1 MGHHPPPHFLQPNPI
16 DKLYLMQVD
25 DDDGNHAAEGV
36 NPHKEI
42 VYIIICGKYLFKTFF
57 LVSGF
62 LLPAMKRRNPLFSIV
77 DTILL

>member
-25 DDDGNHAAEGV
+25 DDDGNHAAERV

-42 VYIIICGKYLFKTFF
+42 VYIIICGKYLFK
-57 LVSGF
+57 SYH
-62 LLPAMKRRNPLFSIV
+62 MKISFV
-77 DTILL
+77 